1 MFNDALYYI
10 TILLQGKSYV
20 LLVKYMNT
28 DEFVD
33 EFVKRFGET
42 PKIANMLTISDNEFD
57 NISEYIKN
65 PELIFEG
72 VDA

>member
-1 MFNDALYYI
+1 
-10 TILLQGKSYV
+10 
-20 LLVKYMNT
+20 MNT

-57 NISEYIKN
+57 SISEYIKN